1 MDRRLNIGFVI
12 DDIDNYF
19 SNQAAR
25 GAEQA
30 AKALDANL
38 LVFPGHYIGKTDS
51 RYADKKFEYQYN
63 TVFKL
68 LTERNVDIV
77 YILQGLICSRAEK
90 EIQKR
95 FIEMM
100 PNVPVVC
107 LFSDFE
113 GCHSVTFDNDSG
125 LTGLLNHLIVK
136 HGARDIGYVSGPVTN
151 LDARERLDVFKRVL
165 KENGIPVDENK
176 IVYGDFS
183 MGSEVVVEK
192 LLDENKHLDAIVFAN
207 DSMAVG
213 GYNVFAKRGLVPGR
227 DILTAGFDDD
237 VFAVSLE
244 PPLTTVEASSASLA
258 YKAVMNAENYIN
270 GTALKDM
277 SVETH
282 LVLRNSCGCDDLDV
296 EAMFRRFNLDSDKI
310 DKPKFI
316 DEVKNYLFAIYVDAD
331 PISDEIVGFL
341 ESYIDFL
348 NAGDKKDAFRY
359 MDDQFSRLLRTEF
372 VMLSTREKFF
382 NVLLTMEK
390 KALESVSDKAEREL
404 IYENFSSYFRRLSF
418 SGILPANSARR
429 RGERM
434 RGLVNRR
441 VGDILLNENDTDIPY
456 EQLLGGLSGIG
467 YRKSMLYLFQG
478 NIQNPGVFDWKM
490 PTSILLKAIS
500 DEKGLRTLPDEQ
512 QLLRTEQIFDN
523 EMIDNGE
530 RHSMLVSPLFV
541 GPDLYGMFVIET
553 GMDNSFSVSS
563 IASQMSVTLR
573 SLYMIEAQNKAKQAL
588 QNSLERFIRD
598 NTKLEEI
605 AQKDE
610 LTGLF
615 NRRGFISNAEK
626 ELEDPV
632 NQGKVAIICYA
643 DMDNLKTVND
653 RYGHDDGDFAL
664 RTIAH
669 ILRESFRDTDIIGRF
684 GGDEFVTLAITG
696 ADCDVDGIKERIE
709 HVTQRF
715 NEMSDKPYPIEMS
728 TGIYKFTIS
737 GKVDFYD
744 AINNADRLLYDE
756 KIRKKA
762 VRGLSFD

>member
-1 MDRRLNIGFVI
+1 
-12 DDIDNYF
+12 
-19 SNQAAR
+19 
-25 GAEQA
+25 
-30 AKALDANL
+30 
-38 LVFPGHYIGKTDS
+38 
-51 RYADKKFEYQYN
+51 
-63 TVFKL
+63 
-68 LTERNVDIV
+68 
-77 YILQGLICSRAEK
+77 
-90 EIQKR
+90 
-95 FIEMM
+95 
-100 PNVPVVC
+100 
-107 LFSDFE
+107 
-113 GCHSVTFDNDSG
+113 
-125 LTGLLNHLIVK
+125 
-136 HGARDIGYVSGPVTN
+136 
-151 LDARERLDVFKRVL
+151 
-165 KENGIPVDENK
+165 
-176 IVYGDFS
+176 
-183 MGSEVVVEK
+183 
-192 LLDENKHLDAIVFAN
+192 
-207 DSMAVG
+207 
-213 GYNVFAKRGLVPGR
+213 
-227 DILTAGFDDD
+227 
-237 VFAVSLE
+237 
-244 PPLTTVEASSASLA
+244 
-258 YKAVMNAENYIN
+258 
-270 GTALKDM
+270 
-277 SVETH
+277 
-282 LVLRNSCGCDDLDV
+282 
-296 EAMFRRFNLDSDKI
+296 
-310 DKPKFI
+310 
-316 DEVKNYLFAIYVDAD
+316 
-331 PISDEIVGFL
+331 
-341 ESYIDFL
+341 
-348 NAGDKKDAFRY
+348 
-359 MDDQFSRLLRTEF
+359 
-372 VMLSTREKFF
+372 
-382 NVLLTMEK
+382 
-390 KALESVSDKAEREL
+390 
-404 IYENFSSYFRRLSF
+404 
-418 SGILPANSARR
+418 
-429 RGERM
+429 
-434 RGLVNRR
+434 
-441 VGDILLNENDTDIPY
+441 
-456 EQLLGGLSGIG
+456 
-467 YRKSMLYLFQG
+467 
-478 NIQNPGVFDWKM
+478 M

-715 NEMSDKPYPIEMS
+715 NEMSDKPYPIEIS

-762 VRGLSFD
+762 VRGLSFN